1 MAETVLQRIQRIV
14 TGRVEDR
21 VDRLEVSGGP
31 SGMREAIREVD
42 RAIDEVRGQRESAME
57 ARLQPFEQSQREA
70 AVGGDGS
77 MTVQR
82 ELDKKVERAEAAFDR
97 AMTGAGGV
105 AFTRADADTINR
117 VAKIDGLRKGSA
129 VADRLA
135 ALKAGKAPEDAAGQA
150 A

>member
-1 MAETVLQRIQRIV
+1 MMAETVLQRIQRIV

-21 VDRLEVSGGP
+21 VDQLEIS
-31 SGMREAIREVD
+31 S
-42 RAIDEVRGQRESAME
+42 GQRESATA
-57 ARLQPFEQSQREA
+57 ARLQAFEQSQREA

-82 ELDKKVERAEAAFDR
+82 EHDKKVERVEAAFDR

-105 AFTRADADTINR
+105 AFTRADADTIDR
-117 VAKIDGLRKGSA
+117 AAEIDGLRKGSA